1 MNWRIITIG
10 KPKLSYAAEG
20 MAEYL
25 KRISPFAKIE
35 VLPVKPGRGETE
47 SQALLARSLGSMRIV
62 LDERGQE
69 FESRAFAGK
78 IRDWEQKSVK
88 SVALLIGGSDGHS
101 NELRKAADMVWAL
114 GKMTLQHELALLVV
128 LEQIYRAYS
137 INHGLPYHREGKA
150 ES

>member
-1 MNWRIITIG
+1 MNWRIVTIG

-25 KRISPFAKIE
+25 KRIAPFARMEI
-35 VLPVKPGRGETE
+35 LPIKPARGETE
-47 SQALLARSLGSMRIV
+47 SQALLSRSEGMFRIV

-69 FESRAFAGK
+69 FESRVFAGK

-101 NELRKAADMVWAL
+101 AELRDSADLIWAL

-128 LEQIYRAYS
+128 LEQIYRAYT
-137 INHGLPYHREGKA
+137 INHGLPYHRD
-150 ES
+150 

>member
-1 MNWRIITIG
+1 MNWRIVTIG
-10 KPKLSYAAEG
+10 KPKLSYAADG

-25 KRISPFAKIE
+25 KRIAPFAKTE
-35 VLPVKPGRGETE
+35 VVPIKPGRGETE
-47 SQALLARSLGSMRIV
+47 SQALLSRSQGMFRIV

-69 FESRAFAGK
+69 FNSRIFAGK

-101 NELRKAADMVWAL
+101 SELRDSADLVWAL

-137 INHGLPYHREGKA
+137 INHGLPYHRD
-150 ES
+150 